1 MHSSDLLCL
10 IWCDRDGWLCMMKHC
25 FSVLILQ
32 PSASTCRCSSASF
45 SIPLFSFTVPSVRS
59 RLTQKSRTLRRKV
72 WRIPFIDLKP
82 EGSKQEDLHLQL
94 SNSAPQQQDRGS
106 NVFSSCRNLFKL
118 FIFDAVVGVWSL
130 YHLIHHSFKTNYF
143 INDPLWRN
151 HIMFQRQN
159 KTSRVIL

>member
-1 MHSSDLLCL
+1 MNTVVFQSVHIFPSALLCCRWHTSGGWHSHAASMRSSDLFCL

-59 RLTQKSRTLRRKV
+59 RLTQKSRTLWRKA

-82 EGSKQEDLHLQL
+82 EGSKQGKFASLNFQIL
-94 SNSAPQQQDRGS
+94 SPGNKIEVAMFF
-106 NVFSSCRNLFKL
+106 FSFCRNLFKL
-118 FIFDAVVGVWSL
+118 FIFDAVVGV
-130 YHLIHHSFKTNYF
+130 
-143 INDPLWRN
+143 
-151 HIMFQRQN
+151 
-159 KTSRVIL
+159 